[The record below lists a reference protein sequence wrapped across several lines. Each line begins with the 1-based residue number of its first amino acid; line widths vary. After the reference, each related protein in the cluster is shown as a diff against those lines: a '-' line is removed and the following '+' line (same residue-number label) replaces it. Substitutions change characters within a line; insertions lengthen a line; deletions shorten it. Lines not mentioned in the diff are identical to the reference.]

1 MLPINLE
8 AKFMKKFYIYY
19 YREICAIIQFMSE
32 RCFKCFKPKSVCL
45 CKYARPIDSGVKFVF
60 LMHPKEF
67 RRQRTGTGYLAH
79 LCLTDS
85 EVIVGL
91 DLSAN
96 KRLNE
101 LLSDSSYFPVLMYP
115 GDDAWNVKKEGFAP
129 MLQNKKLLILILDAT
144 WFCSKKMIQHNE
156 FLLKLPK
163 LSFYGSYRSIFTFK
177 REPSPECISTIECCY
192 YMIKEL
198 QDTGL
203 ADSNL
208 DPEPLMNIFKAM
220 IKLQLTAENER
231 ILGIR
236 TNSHDYDD
244 KYTRLKQ
251 IPDYL

>member
-1 MLPINLE
+1 
-8 AKFMKKFYIYY
+8 
-19 YREICAIIQFMSE
+19 MSE

-45 CKYARPIDSGVKFVF
+45 CKYGAEIDSGVKFVF

-79 LCLTDS
+79 MCLKNS

-91 DLSAN
+91 DFEKNA
-96 KRLNE
+96 RLKE
-101 LLSDSSYFPVLMYP
+101 LLTSPDFFPVLMYP
-115 GDDAWNVKKEGFAP
+115 DENALTVDKESFKIQMTGR
-129 MLQNKKLLILILDAT
+129 KLLVLILDAT
-144 WFCSKKMIQHNE
+144 WFCSKKMIQHNP
-156 FLLKLPK
+156 FLLELPK
-163 LSFYGSYRSIFTFK
+163 LSFSGSYRSIFTFK

-192 YMIKEL
+192 YMIKEM
-198 QDTGL
+198 QSAGL
-203 ADSNL
+203 APASI

-244 KYTRLKQ
+244 KYTRVKK
-251 IPDYL
+251 IPDYLG